1 MKNKYE
7 GKSIIDMLKGIG
19 DFSSEGDPDGSMKAA
34 AIEYA
39 QDMGV
44 DINNRDAMM
53 DLSCAVNDKT
63 TELLRQWNDSKEPK
77 ENSVLYSMY
86 RDYEIIA
93 HGLMYLNF
101 EKISED
107 AEQFEED
114 FKWRERNE
122 IFLSFSYAEL
132 RKC

>member
-19 DFSSEGDPDGSMKAA
+19 DFSSEGDPD
-34 AIEYA
+34 
-39 QDMGV
+39 DMGV

-77 ENSVLYSMY
+77 ENSVLYNMY

-93 HGLMYLNF
+93 QGLMYLNF

-114 FKWRERNE
+114 FK
-122 IFLSFSYAEL
+122 
-132 RKC
+132 

>member
-1 MKNKYE
+1 MYMKNKYE

-19 DFSSEGDPDGSMKAA
+19 EFSSEGDPDGSMKAA

-44 DINNRDAMM
+44 DINNRDALM

-77 ENSVLYSMY
+77 ENSVLYNMY
-86 RDYEIIA
+86 KDYEIIA

-107 AEQFEED
+107 VEQFEED
-114 FKWRERNE
+114 FK
-122 IFLSFSYAEL
+122 
-132 RKC
+132 

>member
-1 MKNKYE
+1 MYMKNKYE

-19 DFSSEGDPDGSMKAA
+19 EFSSEGDPDGSMKAA

-44 DINNRDAMM
+44 DINNRDALM

-77 ENSVLYSMY
+77 ENSVLYNMY

-107 AEQFEED
+107 AHQFEED
-114 FKWRERNE
+114 LK
-122 IFLSFSYAEL
+122 
-132 RKC
+132 